1 MNWYPIQTKPRQERL
16 ASANL
21 VHIGIETFLPL
32 MKERKRIRR
41 TEETVT
47 TPLFPGYIFA
57 KFDPM
62 HHFRTVKYARGV
74 RDIVTI
80 GMAPAIVDEQ
90 IIASIRNR
98 LEVGCLSLPTHAMAK
113 GQLVKIQGGPMR
125 GLEAIFEREM
135 PGQQRALLL
144 LKTLAYQARV
154 VVPVD
159 HLEQIVGF

>member
-16 ASANL
+16 AAAHL

-41 TEETVT
+41 TEEIVIA
-47 TPLFPGYIFA
+47 PLFPGYLFA
-57 KFDPM
+57 KFDPID
-62 HHFRTVKYARGV
+62 HFRTVNYARGV
-74 RDIVTI
+74 RNIVTI
-80 GMAPAIVDEQ
+80 GMVPAIVDEQ
-90 IIASIRNR
+90 IIASIQNR
-98 LEVGCLSLPTHAMAK
+98 LEGEYLTIPSLAMAK
-113 GQLVKIQGGPMR
+113 GQIVKIQEGPLR

-154 VVPVD
+154 EVPYD
-159 HLEQIVGF
+159 HLGEIVGF